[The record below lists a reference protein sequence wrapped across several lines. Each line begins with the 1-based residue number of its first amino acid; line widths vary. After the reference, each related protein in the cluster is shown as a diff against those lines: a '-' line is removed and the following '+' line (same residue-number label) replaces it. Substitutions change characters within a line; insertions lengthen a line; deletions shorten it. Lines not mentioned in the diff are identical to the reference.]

1 MPTNNL
7 TPSDAAMNAG
17 RIPVL
22 MYHRVGEA
30 VNDWERKY
38 CIAPDR
44 FAAHM
49 RILHGQGMRP
59 CAIED
64 FVAWLSGRKALGDK
78 TFLLTFDDGFYGVYE
93 HAMPVLAQLGWP
105 ATVFLVSSLTGKRD
119 VWSTRENPSSQT
131 YPLLGR
137 DHIEEMRKYR
147 FSFHCHSRTHADL
160 TKTTDQDLKD
170 ELCGAKTELE
180 DLLGSDVPYFAYPYG
195 RYDERVLAMIQE
207 AGYHAAFS
215 VQPGFNR
222 PGLDLHR
229 IRRLD
234 VFGTDTP
241 AQLLRK
247 ITLGSNDGSWLH
259 SVHYYAN
266 RIGGKLG
273 LADRS

>member
-59 CAIED
+59 CTIED
-64 FVAWLSGRKALGDK
+64 FVAWLSGQKTLSDK

-119 VWSTRENPSSQT
+119 VWCEKENPSGCT
-131 YPLLGR
+131 YPLLDR
-137 DHIEEMRKYR
+137 DHIEEMRKHG
-147 FSFHCHSRTHADL
+147 FSFHSHSRTHADL

-170 ELCGAKTELE
+170 ELYGAKAELE
-180 DLLGSDVPYFAYPYG
+180 DLLGTDIPYLAYPYG
-195 RYDERVLAMIQE
+195 RHDERVLAVARA

-222 PGLDLHR
+222 PGIDPYR

-247 ITLGSNDGSWLH
+247 ITLGSNDGSLQH
-259 SVHYYAN
+259 SLRYYAGQLAAKFG
-266 RIGGKLG
+266 IG
-273 LADRS
+273 DRS

>member
-1 MPTNNL
+1 
-7 TPSDAAMNAG
+7 
-17 RIPVL
+17 

-49 RILHGQGMRP
+49 RILCRHGMRP
-59 CAIED
+59 CTIED
-64 FVAWLSGRKALGDK
+64 FVAWLSGKKTLGDK

-119 VWSTRENPSSQT
+119 VWCEKENPSGRT

-137 DHIEEMRKYR
+137 DHIEEMRKHG
-147 FSFHCHSRTHADL
+147 FSFHSHSRTHADL

-170 ELCGAKTELE
+170 ELCRAKTELE
-180 DLLGSDVPYFAYPYG
+180 DLLGTDVPYLAYPYG
-195 RYDERVLAMIQE
+195 RYDERVVAVARE
-207 AGYHAAFS
+207 AGYRAAFS

-222 PGLDLHR
+222 PGLDPYR

-241 AQLLRK
+241 AQLRRK
-247 ITLGSNDGSWLH
+247 VMLGSNDGSLQH
-259 SVHYYAN
+259 SLRYYA
-266 RIGGKLG
+266 GQFAAKLG
-273 LADRS
+273 IGDRS